1 MINQFKEYERNE
13 MQNESRIRNKKR
25 EYIYKKNEKKN
36 RPKNKITHCDYFR
49 CNVVFIMYLH
59 FVFLTI

>member
-13 MQNESRIRNKKR
+13 MQNGSKISN
-25 EYIYKKNEKKN
+25 KNENIFTKRMKKIDQ
-36 RPKNKITHCDYFR
+36 KNKIIHCDYFR

>member
-13 MQNESRIRNKKR
+13 MQNGSRIRNKKR

-36 RPKNKITHCDYFR
+36 RPKK
-49 CNVVFIMYLH
+49 
-59 FVFLTI
+59 